1 MCLCPLAERS
11 PEDALAGVPRT
22 VVSPL
27 GVDGDAR
34 QRPAQPQGPEYPGR
48 IRTELDAGSD
58 LPKGVRL
65 LEQLGVDGPLP
76 ECESGGNS
84 TDAATSDQDPEITP
98 PHGFSVY
105 RFDPRNLTGSRF
117 ML

>member
-1 MCLCPLAERS
+1 MCICPLAERS

-76 ECESGGNS
+76 ECESGG
-84 TDAATSDQDPEITP
+84 IP
-98 PHGFSVY
+98 PMPPPAIRTLKSRHLM
-105 RFDPRNLTGSRF
+105 DSRF
-117 ML
+117 IASTQGI